1 MREHDQGRS
10 GIDPFMTA
18 GRMARQA
25 AGKLNASTGADEQA
39 TGRGL
44 TRRPS

>member
-1 MREHDQGRS
+1 MREHHQGPS

-18 GRMARQA
+18 GRTARQA
-25 AGKLNASTGADEQA
+25 AGKLNAIAGADEQA